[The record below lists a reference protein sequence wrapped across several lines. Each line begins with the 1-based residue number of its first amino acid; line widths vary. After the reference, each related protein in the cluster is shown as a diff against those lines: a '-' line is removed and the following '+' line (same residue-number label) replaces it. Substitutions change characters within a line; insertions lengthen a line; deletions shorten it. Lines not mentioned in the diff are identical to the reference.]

1 MSVPTSRVRLQRIAR
16 AAMLERTLEPDFS
29 QAAQAEADRLGQP
42 PMTPSSGVRD
52 LRELIWCSIDNDD
65 SHDLDQLTIAEPE
78 SESLTR
84 ILVAVADVS
93 ELVAKD
99 SALDQHAAKNTT
111 SVYTE
116 AQIFSM
122 LPLRLSTDL
131 TSLNPNQDRLAIVM
145 EGLVDAEGSVSG
157 GSVYR
162 AIVRNHA
169 QLTYNEVG
177 HWLEDATP
185 APASV
190 RAVDGLDANLKL
202 QDAAARRLSAAR
214 HEHGALD
221 LESDEPKAV
230 FDNDAILDLQPR
242 ERNRAGMLIEDFMIA
257 ANGVT
262 ARFLEANRI
271 PALRRI
277 VRSPERWARIVQLAW
292 DHEMRLPDQP
302 DSRALAEFLRQQRA
316 VNPEN
321 FPVLSLAVLKLLGRG
336 EYVAEIPGDAIP
348 GHFGLAVD
356 AYTHSTAPNRRFP
369 DLVTQRLIKTTL
381 ERQPPAYSQD
391 ELVALAAHCTEQEDN
406 ANKVERAVR
415 KSAAA
420 LLLEHRIGAKFDS
433 VVTGASAKGTWV
445 RIWQPSVE
453 GKLDIPDAPASM
465 RSGPGQV
472 NGRYQVGDHVR
483 VRLVRTDVE
492 RGFIDFKPI

>member
-1 MSVPTSRVRLQRIAR
+1 MNVPPPRIRLQRIAR
-16 AAMLERTLEPDFS
+16 AAMVERTLEPDFS
-29 QAAQAEADRLGQP
+29 PAAQAEADRLSEP
-42 PMTPSSGVRD
+42 TMTPSLQLVD
-52 LRELIWCSIDNDD
+52 LRGLIWCSIDNDD
-65 SHDLDQLTIAEPE
+65 SRDLDQLTLAEAI
-78 SESLTR
+78 SAGATKFR
-84 ILVAVADVS
+84 VAVADVS

-99 SALDQHAAKNTT
+99 SALDQHAQKNTT

-116 AQIFSM
+116 GQVFPM

-131 TSLNPNQDRLAIVM
+131 TSLNPGEDRLAIVV
-145 EGLVDAEGSVSG
+145 EGIVDAEGSVSG

-162 AIVRNHA
+162 AIVRNQA

-185 APASV
+185 VPERV
-190 RAVDGLDANLKL
+190 RAVEGLEANLRL
-202 QDAAARRLSAAR
+202 QDEVARRLSAAR

-230 FDNDAILDLQPR
+230 FDNDAILDLSPR
-242 ERNRAGMLIEDFMIA
+242 ERTRAGALIEDFMIA

-292 DHEMRLPDQP
+292 DHQVRLPEAA
-302 DSRALAEFLRQQRA
+302 DSQALAEFLRQERA
-316 VNPEN
+316 GDPEN

-336 EYVAEIPGDAIP
+336 EYVAEIPGDATP

-369 DLVTQRLIKTTL
+369 DLVTQRLIKATL
-381 ERQPPAYSQD
+381 ARTPMAYSAS

-433 VVTGASAKGTWV
+433 VVTGASPKGTWV
-445 RIWQPSVE
+445 RIWRPSVE
-453 GKLDIPDAPASM
+453 GKLEV
-465 RSGPGQV
+465 GEE
-472 NGRYQVGDHVR
+472 RYQVGDHVR
-483 VRLVRTDVE
+483 VRLVHTDVE
-492 RGFIDFKPI
+492 RGFIDFKPL

>member
-1 MSVPTSRVRLQRIAR
+1 MSVPTPRVRLQRIAR

-29 QAAQAEADRLGQP
+29 QAAQGEADRLREP
-42 PMTPSSGVRD
+42 PMIPSDGLRD
-52 LRELIWCSIDNDD
+52 MRHLIWCSIDNDD
-65 SHDLDQLTIAEPE
+65 SRDLDQLTVAEPV
-78 SESLTR
+78 SASVTMMR
-84 ILVAVADVS
+84 VAVADVS

-99 SALDQHAAKNTT
+99 SALDQHARKNTT

-116 AQIFSM
+116 AQTFPM

-131 TSLNPNQDRLAIVM
+131 TSLNPGEDRLAIVV
-145 EGLVDAEGSVSG
+145 EGLVDADGSVSG

-177 HWLEDATP
+177 HWLQDATP
-185 APASV
+185 VPDSV
-190 RAVDGLDANLKL
+190 RAVDGLEENLQL
-202 QDAAARRLSAAR
+202 QDRVARRLSAAR

-221 LESDEPKAV
+221 LESDEPKAI
-230 FDNDAILDLQPR
+230 FDNDAILDLKPR
-242 ERNRAGMLIEDFMIA
+242 ERNRAGALIEDFMIA

-262 ARFLEANRI
+262 ARFLEANRV

-277 VRSPERWARIVQLAW
+277 VRSPERWARIVGLAW
-292 DHEMRLPDQP
+292 DHQVRLPEAP
-302 DSRALAEFLRQQRA
+302 DSLALADFLRRERA
-316 VNPEN
+316 DDPEN

-336 EYVAEIPGDAIP
+336 EYVAEIPGDATP
-348 GHFGLAVD
+348 GHFGLAVE

-369 DLVTQRLIKTTL
+369 DLITQRLIKATL
-381 ERQPPAYSQD
+381 ARRPLPYSST
-391 ELVALAAHCTEQEDN
+391 ELVALAAHCTQQEDN

-445 RIWQPSVE
+445 RIWRPSVE
-453 GKLDIPDAPASM
+453 GKLDV
-465 RSGPGQV
+465 GEE
-472 NGRYQVGDHVR
+472 RYQVGEHVR
-483 VRLVRTDVE
+483 VRLVHTDVE
-492 RGFIDFKPI
+492 RGFIDFKPL

>member
-1 MSVPTSRVRLQRIAR
+1 MSVPTPRVRLQRIAR
-16 AAMLERTLEPDFS
+16 AAMVERTLEPDFS
-29 QAAQAEADRLGQP
+29 AAAQAEAERLHEP
-42 PMTPSSGVRD
+42 PMSPSSGLRD
-52 LRELIWCSIDNDD
+52 MRALLWCSIDNDD
-65 SHDLDQLTIAEPE
+65 SRDLDQLTMAEAV
-78 SESLTR
+78 SETTTLFR
-84 ILVAVADVS
+84 VAVADVS
-93 ELVAKD
+93 ELVTKD

-116 AQIFSM
+116 AQIFPM

-131 TSLNPNQDRLAIVM
+131 TSLNPNEDRLAIVV
-145 EGLVDAEGSVSG
+145 EGQVDAEGSVSG
-157 GSVYR
+157 GQVYR

-185 APASV
+185 VPEAV
-190 RAVDGLDANLKL
+190 RAVNGLEANLQL
-202 QDAAARRLSAAR
+202 QDMVARRLAAARY
-214 HEHGALD
+214 EHGALE

-230 FDNDAILDLQPR
+230 FENDAILDLKPR
-242 ERNRAGMLIEDFMIA
+242 ERNRAGALIEDFMIA

-262 ARFLEANRI
+262 ARFLEANRV

-292 DHEMRLPDQP
+292 DHQVRLPEAP
-302 DSRALAEFLRQQRA
+302 DSKALADFLREERA
-316 VNPEN
+316 AEPEN

-336 EYVAEIPGDAIP
+336 EYVAEIPGDTTP
-348 GHFGLAVD
+348 GHFGLAVE

-369 DLVTQRLIKTTL
+369 DLITQRLLKATL
-381 ERQPPAYSQD
+381 ERRPLPYSASD
-391 ELVALAAHCTEQEDN
+391 LVALAAHCTEQEDN

-420 LLLEHRIGAKFDS
+420 LLLEHRIGTKFES

-445 RIWQPSVE
+445 RIWHPSVE
-453 GKLDIPDAPASM
+453 GKLDVGEAK
-465 RSGPGQV
+465 
-472 NGRYQVGDHVR
+472 YQVGDHVR
-483 VRLVRTDVE
+483 VRLVHTDVD
-492 RGFIDFKPI
+492 RGFIDFKPV

>member
-1 MSVPTSRVRLQRIAR
+1 
-16 AAMLERTLEPDFS
+16 MLERTLEPDFS
-29 QAAQAEADRLGQP
+29 QAAQGEADRLREP
-42 PMTPSSGVRD
+42 PMIPSDGLRD
-52 LRELIWCSIDNDD
+52 MRHLIWCSIDNDD
-65 SHDLDQLTIAEPE
+65 SRDLDQLTVAEPV
-78 SESLTR
+78 SASVTMMR
-84 ILVAVADVS
+84 VAVADVS

-99 SALDQHAAKNTT
+99 SALDQHARKNTT

-116 AQIFSM
+116 AQTFPM

-131 TSLNPNQDRLAIVM
+131 TSLNPGEDRLAIVV
-145 EGLVDAEGSVSG
+145 EGLVDADGSVSG

-177 HWLEDATP
+177 HWLQDATP
-185 APASV
+185 TPDSV
-190 RAVDGLDANLKL
+190 RAVEGLEENLQL
-202 QDAAARRLSAAR
+202 QDRVARRLSAAR

-221 LESDEPKAV
+221 LESDEPKAI
-230 FDNDAILDLQPR
+230 FDNDAILDLKPR
-242 ERNRAGMLIEDFMIA
+242 ERNRAGALIEDFMIA

-262 ARFLEANRI
+262 ARFLEANRV

-277 VRSPERWARIVQLAW
+277 VRSPERWARIVGLAW
-292 DHEMRLPDQP
+292 DHQVRLPEAP
-302 DSRALAEFLRQQRA
+302 DSLALADFLRRERA
-316 VNPEN
+316 DDPEN

-336 EYVAEIPGDAIP
+336 EYVAEVPGDATP
-348 GHFGLAVD
+348 GHFGLAVE

-369 DLVTQRLIKTTL
+369 DLITQRLIKATL
-381 ERQPPAYSQD
+381 ARRPLPYSST
-391 ELVALAAHCTEQEDN
+391 ELVALAAHCTQQEDN

-445 RIWQPSVE
+445 RIWRPSVE
-453 GKLDIPDAPASM
+453 GKLDV
-465 RSGPGQV
+465 GEE
-472 NGRYQVGDHVR
+472 RYQVGEHVR
-483 VRLVRTDVE
+483 VRLVHTDVE
-492 RGFIDFKPI
+492 RGFIDFKPL